1 MPARLQVVKKD
12 LVLCTRGDTV
22 WKHLC
27 EQSSAVRFLLLQ
39 KDPWWEFLKK
49 KNLV

>member
-22 WKHLC
+22 RKHLC

-39 KDPWWEFLKK
+39 KDPWWEFVK
-49 KNLV
+49 KNNLV